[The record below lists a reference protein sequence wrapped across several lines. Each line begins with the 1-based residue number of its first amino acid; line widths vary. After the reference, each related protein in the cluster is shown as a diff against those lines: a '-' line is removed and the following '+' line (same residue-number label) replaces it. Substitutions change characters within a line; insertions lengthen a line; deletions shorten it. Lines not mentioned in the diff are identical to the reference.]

1 MMVNKFRMDFKPLEL
16 LSIPLFLHV
25 ISVNELLTGI
35 SALTVAV
42 YTLHQHY
49 DYIKNKKNK
58 KS

>member
-1 MMVNKFRMDFKPLEL
+1 MDFKPLEL

-25 ISVNELLTGI
+25 LSVNELLTGI

-49 DYIKNKKNK
+49 DYIKNKKKRNHDIK
-58 KS
+58 